1 MTNKTYAKLTAGLI
15 TAWFTFCISASALH
29 LFKTGASRPP
39 LPLLLAVVIP
49 VLLFFVWYRSS
60 TSFREFVLSLN
71 PRTLTNIQSW
81 RIVGFVFLALYTYR
95 ILPGFLALPAGWG
108 DIAIGAS
115 ALFVATKLADPN
127 HKTSFVVWQ
136 WLGIAD
142 LVSAISLGGLA
153 RFIAPPDL
161 VTANG
166 ITATPMT
173 VLPLSV
179 IPTFAVPL
187 LLIIHI
193 ICLVQARR
201 WPKPAYSS
209 VREHAGSFA
218 G

>member
-1 MTNKTYAKLTAGLI
+1 MTNKSYAKLTAGLVA
-15 TAWFTFCISASALH
+15 AWFTFSLSASALH
-29 LFKTGASRPP
+29 LFKTGAGRPP
-39 LPLLLAVVIP
+39 LPLLLAVVVPIS
-49 VLLFFVWYRSS
+49 LFFVWYRSS
-60 TSFREFVLSLN
+60 TSFRDFVLSLN

-81 RIVGFVFLALYTYR
+81 RIVGFVFLALYTYG
-95 ILPGFLALPAGWG
+95 ILPAFLALPAGWG

-115 ALFVATKLADPN
+115 ALLVATKLADPN
-127 HKTSFVVWQ
+127 HKTSFIVWQ

-161 VTANG
+161 AAANG

-193 ICLVQARR
+193 ICLMQARR
-201 WPKPAYSS
+201 WSKPAYGG
-209 VREHAGSFA
+209 VRERVGSFA